1 MGDASSPLRIS
12 GALII
17 DGLREAGVRTVAALP
32 DITTSHG
39 LLWPLSRQ
47 KDLRLIRVC
56 KEDEGVTICSA
67 LSYCNH
73 RAVMLM
79 QQTGLLDSLN
89 AVAGIAVEY
98 HQPVCMIVGLLGK
111 TPGVAPEENA
121 KYSVR
126 VVPPVLRAMGV
137 DHLCLESDKDIPGM
151 VRHIHEAYDRSRP
164 LVVLLGSRIQP

>member
-1 MGDASSPLRIS
+1 MAASNASSRLS

-17 DGLREAGVRTVAALP
+17 EALGAAGVRTVAALP

-39 LLWPLSRQ
+39 LLWPLSRH
-47 KDLRLIRVC
+47 KNLRLIRVC
-56 KEDEGVTICSA
+56 KEDEGITICSA

-98 HQPVCMIVGLLGK
+98 HQPVCMIVGMLGK
-111 TPGVAPEENA
+111 TASVAPEDND

-126 VVPPVLRAMGV
+126 IVPPVLRAMGV
-137 DHLCLESDKDIPGM
+137 HHLCLESDDDISDM
-151 VRHIHEAYDRSRP
+151 VQAIHVAYETSRP
-164 LVVLLGSRIQP
+164 LVVLLGSKVQP